1 MDEDLHHDQDAV
13 EPFNDVA
20 DICQQLM
27 DRYKKSSAP
36 QHRHLLATAAAM
48 RAILAAESLPL
59 TPPAYFAATISSIDE
74 MSSSA
79 SQTLEP
85 TATAA
90 LLSFLAMVLP
100 LVPPGSVSSAKAGEA
115 VSMLMGLLKREEEL
129 SMPAVRALVK
139 CLGVLVGFYCLENIF
154 KSLQS
159 RTVIKEVSKL
169 TLSKLKGYMPL
180 AVELS
185 ASQTSDGPK
194 HLEVLHMLNVVKLT
208 IPFLSKKV
216 GSKLLS
222 EINELVVSRF
232 STLTRHVLQIIETL
246 FESSRAN
253 AIISET
259 EATIA
264 SLASYVSLGDEV
276 PSDTVMLAATLLKS
290 SLFILHAGESTS
302 WINSLPLVCSSVAG
316 LLTSEASTASH
327 ASDILKEL
335 ISQFVDQKRGIS
347 YVYMRSILLNLANSM
362 TRASGDKSNTDHLQK
377 CIGTAVIAIGP
388 ERILELVP
396 ISLNA
401 SDFTCSNIWLVPILK
416 DYVVG
421 ASLGYYME
429 HIMPLAK
436 SFCRASGK
444 VRKSIT
450 SQDLQA
456 HARDLLGLLPA
467 FCNLPTDICQKFR
480 PLAEILVTFL
490 QDSLM
495 HENIA
500 VALQVLV
507 NQNKSVLDQKDGAGD
522 TKSYALDKS
531 LLEFGNLPTYSKKTA
546 TRNIKALTSC
556 SSELLIALT
565 DLFLYSPPEKRLYL
579 KDAIGCL
586 ASVTDSSN
594 AKKIFISL
602 LEKFQFKD
610 SRHELGKLE
619 SQTDASAGEEEQN
632 LSTREKDAL
641 RCVMMELASSFV
653 KGANED
659 LIDLIYAFAKDTL
672 LNDDE
677 IAIHE
682 AYHTLSRIL
691 EEHDWFC
698 SSRFAELID
707 LLLGLRSPVDIISL
721 RSRFAS
727 FQTLMIH
734 TLKIDSEVENS
745 KSFLILNE
753 IILKLKDAKDEAVR
767 EAAYDVL
774 LKISVSLRDPS
785 FVSSDGPYQKLI
797 NMIMGYLTG
806 ASPHI
811 KSGAV
816 SVLSVLVYKDTDI
829 CLSMPDL
836 VPSIL
841 SLLQGKALEVIKA
854 VLGFVKVL
862 VSCLET
868 RPLQRLLPDI
878 VNAVLPWSPVS
889 RHHFRSKAS
898 PFYLQVTVIM
908 EILLRKCGTA
918 SVQFA
923 TPDKYKGFLK
933 GIVES
938 RHNKKSSKE
947 VATTDIDTGH
957 ADTTTNRTEDKKR
970 KRFGKPHEKNG
981 SMEHREMKRLKRHIP
996 NNQRTDELHTSGGDG
1011 FKRTNKGG
1019 QGKGNYRLKS
1029 NCFWATPSLL
1039 ADFKSQFVGE
1049 LSLRQHQIFQKRFHA
1064 FILDEFPLGP
1074 DRYATLRFAP
1084 RQLLLPEL
1092 RANLRSLSSSLNLD
1106 PAIYEALAPRI
1117 ESMAR
1122 KLANPNGSM
1131 GFVLVATV
1139 KILTIEY
1146 VDQPFDDL
1154 SDSMALLANGSSNGG
1169 STSSSISLDFV
1180 VEKLGAEKF
1189 FERGDDD
1196 LGSCSVCLEELSSG
1210 TASELIRMPCSHVYH
1225 PPCILRW
1232 FNMDKKTCPNCRY
1245 QLHVE

>member
-1 MDEDLHHDQDAV
+1 MDEDHHHDLDAV

-59 TPPAYFAATISSIDE
+59 TPPAYFAATISSIDD

-139 CLGVLVGFYCLENIF
+139 CLGVLVGFCDLEDWGSIKLGLETLLKFSVDRRPKVRKCSQDCLENVF

-169 TLSKLKGYMPL
+169 ILSKLKGYMPL

-194 HLEVLHMLNVVKLT
+194 NLEVLHMLNVVKLT

-253 AIISET
+253 AIVSET

-335 ISQFVDQKRGIS
+335 ISQFVDQKSLLVGESQPSDDEAQETMKASALISICTAFEDALRTCKGVPNEHLLGVISALFLKLGGIS
-347 YVYMRSILLNLANSM
+347 YVYMRNILLNLANSM
-362 TRASGDKSNTDHLQK
+362 TLASGDKSNTDHLQK

-416 DYVVG
+416 GYVVG

-429 HIMPLAK
+429 HIMPLAN

-444 VRKSIT
+444 VKKSIT

-456 HARDLLGLLPA
+456 RARDLLGLLPA

-490 QDSLM
+490 KDSLM

-522 TKSYALDKS
+522 TKSYAVNKS

-619 SQTDASAGEEEQN
+619 SQTDASAGEEEHN

-659 LIDLIYAFAKDTL
+659 LIDLIYTFAKDTL

-677 IAIHE
+677 IAIYE

-785 FVSSDGPYQKLI
+785 CVSSDGPYQKLI

-829 CLSMPDL
+829 CLSIPDL
-836 VPSIL
+836 VPSVL

-889 RHHFRSKAS
+889 RHHFRSKA
-898 PFYLQVTVIM
+898 PLFYLQVTVII

-947 VATTDIDTGH
+947 VAATDIDTGN

-996 NNQRTDELHTSGGDG
+996 NNQRTNDLHTSGGDG
-1011 FKRTNKGG
+1011 FKWTNKGRQSDG
-1019 QGKGNYRLKS
+1019 VKS
-1029 NCFWATPSLL
+1029 NKDESERSGKTNKEKYSKGPASG
-1039 ADFKSQFVGE
+1039 FKRKTDSTNT
-1049 LSLRQHQIFQKRFHA
+1049 RKDA
-1064 FILDEFPLGP
+1064 
-1074 DRYATLRFAP
+1074 AAMP
-1084 RQLLLPEL
+1084 RPH
-1092 RANLRSLSSSLNLD
+1092 
-1106 PAIYEALAPRI
+1106 
-1117 ESMAR
+1117 
-1122 KLANPNGSM
+1122 
-1131 GFVLVATV
+1131 
-1139 KILTIEY
+1139 
-1146 VDQPFDDL
+1146 
-1154 SDSMALLANGSSNGG
+1154 
-1169 STSSSISLDFV
+1169 TSSKSF
-1180 VEKLGAEKF
+1180 K
-1189 FERGDDD
+1189 
-1196 LGSCSVCLEELSSG
+1196 
-1210 TASELIRMPCSHVYH
+1210 H
-1225 PPCILRW
+1225 
-1232 FNMDKKTCPNCRY
+1232 KKVGRKN
-1245 QLHVE
+1245 